1 MSKYVA
7 TGREQ
12 SLTLL
17 LDVLWTFTTVQQRML
32 DWDAAQ
38 ERLNITLDIDF
49 FLIIFFEFLK
59 LFYLRSNTVAMY
71 CLRPRI
77 LKYNIGQVVNIYQ
90 AQHVY
95 KLPTPS
101 TSCRKRKGNFKCR
114 PILYYRI
121 LV

>member
-1 MSKYVA
+1 MSRYVA

-59 LFYLRSNTVAMY
+59 LFYLRSNTVAENP

-77 LKYNIGQVVNIYQ
+77 L
-90 AQHVY
+90 
-95 KLPTPS
+95 
-101 TSCRKRKGNFKCR
+101 
-114 PILYYRI
+114 
-121 LV
+121 